1 MSKKPYKRKPGDFEV
16 RILSDGRVVMVAPD
30 EELMEIARVVDPN
43 SNVSQPT
50 MVRQAHHPEQRRRT
64 ETKDDV
70 TRENTEAKQDNC
82 K

>member
-1 MSKKPYKRKPGDFEV
+1 MRKKPYKRKPGDFEV

-50 MVRQAHHPEQRRRT
+50 M

-70 TRENTEAKQDNC
+70 TREDTEAKQDNGE
-82 K
+82 

>member
-16 RILSDGRVVMVAPD
+16 RILSDGRLVMIAPD
-30 EELMEIARVVDPN
+30 EEIIDIARQVDRRIN
-43 SNVSQPT
+43 DSQPK
-50 MVRQAHHPEQRRRT
+50 T

-70 TRENTEAKQDNC
+70 TRANAKA

>member
-30 EELMEIARVVDPN
+30 EELIEIAHLVNRSIND
-43 SNVSQPT
+43 SEST
-50 MVRQAHHPEQRRRT
+50 T
-64 ETKDDV
+64 ETKDDA
-70 TRENTEAKQDNC
+70 TRENPKAEQDDT